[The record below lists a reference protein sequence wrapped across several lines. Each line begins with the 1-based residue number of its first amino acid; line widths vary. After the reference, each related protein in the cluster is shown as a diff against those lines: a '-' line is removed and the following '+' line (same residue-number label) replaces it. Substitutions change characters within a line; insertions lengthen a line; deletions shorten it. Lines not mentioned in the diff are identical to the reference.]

1 VSATWLLD
9 TCVVSELSRS
19 SPDKHVT
26 GWLSRHAAKSVLAA
40 VTLGEITYG
49 VESLPIGARRNALT
63 RWCGDLRTQFAARVL
78 ASDESVWCT
87 YGRLK
92 ASLEAIGRPQDELDL
107 LIGATATV
115 HGLRLVTRNVRH
127 FEEMGVSMLNPW
139 NPEPETT

>member
-1 VSATWLLD
+1 MAAIWLLD

-19 SPDKHVT
+19 IPDSRVT
-26 GWLSRHAAKSVLAA
+26 AWLSRHAAQSSLAA

-49 VESLPIGARRNALT
+49 VESLPAGARRNALT
-63 RWCGDLRTQFAARVL
+63 RWCGELRTQFATRIL
-78 ASDESVWCT
+78 ASDETVWCT

-115 HGLRLVTRNVRH
+115 HGLKLVTRNVRH
-127 FEEMGVSMLNPW
+127 FEEMGVAMLNPW
-139 NPEPETT
+139 NLEPEPT